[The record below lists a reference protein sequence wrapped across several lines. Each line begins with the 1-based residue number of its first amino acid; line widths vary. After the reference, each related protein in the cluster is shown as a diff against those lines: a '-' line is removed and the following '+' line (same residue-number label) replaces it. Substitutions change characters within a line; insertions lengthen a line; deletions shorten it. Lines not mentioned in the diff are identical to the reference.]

1 MRLVLD
7 TNVVASALLW
17 SGMPQ
22 RLLQAGREKRAEL
35 FTSTLLLAELTE
47 ILGRRKF
54 NLKISASLMSIDQLV
69 DRYSRCSNTKAFA
82 SSESARP
89 CKYLPWLDRTT
100 LWQPEKWLKS
110 KRLGAGARQP
120 VRGTG
125 SWRKGACRSSSR
137 GGLGSENIAAQP
149 HCTNTFRGR
158 WQHNDI
164 AARVHKED
172 TKDTSVRDYVRGTQI
187 PGVET

>member
-100 LWQPEKWLKS
+100 LWQPEGWHRSPKNRGWGAKACTRH
-110 KRLGAGARQP
+110 RLLAQRR
-120 VRGTG
+120 VSIIFTG
-125 SWRKGACRSSSR
+125 RS
-137 GGLGSENIAAQP
+137 G
-149 HCTNTFRGR
+149 
-158 WQHNDI
+158 
-164 AARVHKED
+164 K
-172 TKDTSVRDYVRGTQI
+172 
-187 PGVET
+187 